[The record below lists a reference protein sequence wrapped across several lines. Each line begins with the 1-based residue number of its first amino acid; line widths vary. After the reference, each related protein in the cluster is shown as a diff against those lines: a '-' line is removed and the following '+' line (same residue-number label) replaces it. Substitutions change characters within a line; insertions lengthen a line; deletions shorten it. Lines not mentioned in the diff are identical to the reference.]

1 VKRLILNIPLENIAA
16 VGFHKRPFI
25 LATKTCMLLSYR
37 DGASGRPR
45 EAVIITAHLHSWCE
59 RIAELLSEKGM
70 ELKVQGV
77 LMEGDVVQARRDH
90 LQEILTEI
98 KAEEEAIAI
107 GVKSKEEIA
116 QARVN
121 RILAGGPRHQV
132 RHIKR
137 RSDITQ
143 LHDHPLKGLL
153 AELEAEEGSEVR
165 RGRTK
170 KGDLGQARRD
180 RVQGKIPLGERE
192 EVIKARLDRARD
204 RALASIRGEAT
215 IRDFEGATPWWV
227 SDIAQARRDRVKEIL
242 AEAHGDFPE
251 RIEEEHV
258 AKVAQALDPAS
269 AQIVWYLWENRH
281 AKIEELRRVL
291 GESSHM
297 KVLIRIRE
305 VINPTADK
313 ILGMPLLVFE
323 RARIDHTSGERIL
336 YSWWLSG
343 DAERRPVEGERLVD
357 IFDEGDHILVI
368 VELVGFEEKG
378 IQLAVEDETLVVKAE
393 APGRSVHEEIPLSP
407 QVDGQRFRAR
417 YHNNMLQVRFERER
431 AR

>member
-1 VKRLILNIPLENIAA
+1 MGRASELPLGEGERIILYQQGAYLSRRSWKLGHLYLTNKRLLFRQVKRLILNVPLENITA

-25 LATKTCMLLSYR
+25 LATKTCMLLSYQ

-70 ELKVQGV
+70 ELKVRGV
-77 LMEGDVVQARRDH
+77 MTADDVVRARR
-90 LQEILTEI
+90 E
-98 KAEEEAIAI
+98 
-107 GVKSKEEIA
+107 
-116 QARVN
+116 
-121 RILAGGPRHQV
+121 
-132 RHIKR
+132 
-137 RSDITQ
+137 
-143 LHDHPLKGLL
+143 
-153 AELEAEEGSEVR
+153 
-165 RGRTK
+165 
-170 KGDLGQARRD
+170 
-180 RVQGKIPLGERE
+180 
-192 EVIKARLDRARD
+192 
-204 RALASIRGEAT
+204 
-215 IRDFEGATPWWV
+215 
-227 SDIAQARRDRVKEIL
+227 RVKEIL
-242 AEAHGDFPE
+242 AEIHGGSPSLSLQDPVGKE
-251 RIEEEHV
+251 SGEGDLKRVVE
-258 AKVAQALDPAS
+258 ALDPAS

-297 KVLIRIRE
+297 NVLVRIRE
-305 VINPTADK
+305 VINPTARK
-313 ILGMPLLVFE
+313 ILGKPLLVFE

-378 IQLAVEDETLVVKAE
+378 VQLAVEDETLVVKAE
-393 APGRSVHEEIPLSP
+393 ALGRSVHEEIPLSP

-417 YHNNMLQVRFERER
+417 YHNNMLQVRFEKEQ